1 MNILSIGGENN
12 YVLIITA
19 QSDFIAGNE
28 QHIIALQAE
37 KDWNALGLTFS
48 DLQDIEVETMRVG
61 ELRPITQ
68 YKGAYI
74 MKVS

>member
-1 MNILSIGGENN
+1 MNILSIGGEDN

-19 QSDFIAGNE
+19 QADFIEDNE
-28 QHIIALQAE
+28 QHILALQE
-37 KDWNALGLTFS
+37 ENDWLALGLTLN
-48 DLQDIEVETMRVG
+48 DWQDIEVGTMTIG

-68 YKGAYI
+68 YKGTYI